1 MGLGLIDYVQNTIN
15 AGKRWYAGDID
26 TYSKDNS
33 DGMLVVTWL
42 DQLDGSLLTSG
53 QEDAWML
60 EFEAEFVNRYEYQP
74 KDVRYVIGKADPNN
88 LPNLRVTPDN
98 LNGSILIISGGDT
111 GSSGTSGTGGTGT
124 GGGLGEGSG
133 RTIAGDD
140 SGDTGGTGGTGGTG
154 TGNTGIGTVGGAVT
168 SGGTSGSGNT
178 NTGSGNTNTGSGTT
192 DNTTACPTY
201 YVCVPTV
208 NVPEATRSLAG
219 ANNTDTE
226 TKTTIDGI
234 TKDADKIDRIICSTT
249 LVDSLLEFDENVLDK
264 YDFTNLT
271 PQTKEQFKN
280 LQQRMSGLFEDNPLK
295 IKDAAEGNIKELT
308 EKLVEG
314 QGVFDWIMGSVY
326 NHLDN
331 LRKNN
336 LISAQEFTAIYSQ
349 NITEFLNIASNHL
362 ISGQQSFWNNQLI
375 REQVISAK
383 IANLKAQAELVM
395 LPLVLEKQFAETQQ
409 VIKQVDLLNVQV
421 ESERIKIP
429 QIQAQTANI
438 IEQTRLTEAQWHKTA
453 KEAKLVDVTM
463 LDIKANIKL
472 KGEQLKKEQ
481 QNIDLIKAQAAE
493 AYTRI
498 ALTSEQIKAAKAQY
512 SDTIDG
518 QPVRG
523 IIGTQNALHRKQS
536 LSYDRDSLYKLISV
550 QAQGWQT
557 KKTADIGTKSP
568 AVFTAASLDG
578 MFEEYLATYY
588 NNANTE
594 YNALGTDAV
603 VTANGNGSEG
613 VFGRVNISRIKPISG
628 YSDYV
633 TDSEMD
639 AEVPT
644 KIGNTVL

>member
-463 LDIKANIKL
+463 LDTKANIKL

-493 AYTRI
+493 AFTRI
-498 ALTSEQIKAAKAQY
+498 ALISEQIKAAKAQY

>member
-1 MGLGLIDYVQNTIN
+1 MGDLSENTGGTGN
-15 AGKRWYAGDID
+15 TGAG
-26 TYSKDNS
+26 S
-33 DGMLVVTWL
+33 
-42 DQLDGSLLTSG
+42 GSG
-53 QEDAWML
+53 
-60 EFEAEFVNRYEYQP
+60 N
-74 KDVRYVIGKADPNN
+74 
-88 LPNLRVTPDN
+88 
-98 LNGSILIISGGDT
+98 T
-111 GSSGTSGTGGTGT
+111 GSGTAGSAITGGSGSGGTSGTGNTG
-124 GGGLGEGSG
+124 S
-133 RTIAGDD
+133 
-140 SGDTGGTGGTGGTG
+140 G
-154 TGNTGIGTVGGAVT
+154 TGNTG
-168 SGGTSGSGNT
+168 SGSG
-178 NTGSGNTNTGSGTT
+178 ST
-192 DNTTACPTY
+192 DNTDACPTY

-208 NVPEATRSLAG
+208 NVPEATRSLAD
-219 ANNTDTE
+219 ANNTDSE
-226 TKTTIDGI
+226 TKSTIDGI
-234 TKDADKIDRIICSTT
+234 TKDANKIDRIICSTT

-295 IKDAAEGNIKELT
+295 IKDAEEGSITELT

-314 QGVFDWIMGSVY
+314 HGVFDWIMGSIY

-336 LISAQEFTAIYSQ
+336 LISSQEFTAIYSQ

-409 VIKQVDLLNVQV
+409 VIREVDLLNVQI

-463 LDIKANIKL
+463 LDIKASIKL

-493 AYTRI
+493 TYTRVALTSEQIKATKAQTAETYARVDLISEQTKAAKAQTAETYARVDLISEQTKAAKAQTAEAYTRI
-498 ALTSEQIKAAKAQY
+498 DLISEQIKAAKAQY

-518 QPVRG
+518 KPVRG

-588 NNANTE
+588 NNTNTQ
-594 YNALGTDAV
+594 YTALGSNDV
-603 VTANGNGSEG
+603 VTANGNGSQG
-613 VFGRVNISRIKPISG
+613 VFGRVNITRIKPIIG

>member
-1 MGLGLIDYVQNTIN
+1 M
-15 AGKRWYAGDID
+15 
-26 TYSKDNS
+26 
-33 DGMLVVTWL
+33 
-42 DQLDGSLLTSG
+42 
-53 QEDAWML
+53 
-60 EFEAEFVNRYEYQP
+60 
-74 KDVRYVIGKADPNN
+74 
-88 LPNLRVTPDN
+88 
-98 LNGSILIISGGDT
+98 
-111 GSSGTSGTGGTGT
+111 
-124 GGGLGEGSG
+124 
-133 RTIAGDD
+133 
-140 SGDTGGTGGTGGTG
+140 
-154 TGNTGIGTVGGAVT
+154 
-168 SGGTSGSGNT
+168 
-178 NTGSGNTNTGSGTT
+178 
-192 DNTTACPTY
+192 
-201 YVCVPTV
+201 
-208 NVPEATRSLAG
+208 
-219 ANNTDTE
+219 
-226 TKTTIDGI
+226 
-234 TKDADKIDRIICSTT
+234 
-249 LVDSLLEFDENVLDK
+249 LEFDENVLDK

-295 IKDAAEGNIKELT
+295 IKDAEEGSITELT

-314 QGVFDWIMGSVY
+314 HGVFDWIMGSIY

-336 LISAQEFTAIYSQ
+336 LISSQEFTAIYSQ

-409 VIKQVDLLNVQV
+409 VIREVDLLNVQI

-463 LDIKANIKL
+463 LDIKASIKL

-493 AYTRI
+493 TYTRVALTSEQIKATKAQTAETYARVDLISEQTKAAKAQTAEAYTRI
-498 ALTSEQIKAAKAQY
+498 DLISEQIKAAKAQY

-518 QPVRG
+518 KPVRG

-588 NNANTE
+588 NNTNTQ
-594 YNALGTDAV
+594 YTALGSNDV
-603 VTANGNGSEG
+603 VTANGNGSQG
-613 VFGRVNISRIKPISG
+613 VFGRVNITRIKPIIG

>member
-1 MGLGLIDYVQNTIN
+1 MGLDLIQYVE
-15 AGKRWYAGDID
+15 
-26 TYSKDNS
+26 NS
-33 DGMLVVTWL
+33 G
-42 DQLDGSLLTSG
+42 
-53 QEDAWML
+53 
-60 EFEAEFVNRYEYQP
+60 
-74 KDVRYVIGKADPNN
+74 
-88 LPNLRVTPDN
+88 
-98 LNGSILIISGGDT
+98 
-111 GSSGTSGTGGTGT
+111 
-124 GGGLGEGSG
+124 
-133 RTIAGDD
+133 
-140 SGDTGGTGGTGGTG
+140 
-154 TGNTGIGTVGGAVT
+154 
-168 SGGTSGSGNT
+168 SGGTSGSGDT
-178 NTGSGNTNTGSGTT
+178 SGTGDTSGSGTAGGAVTGGGTAGTGSGTSGT

-208 NVPEATRSLAG
+208 NVPEATRGLAG
-219 ANNTDTE
+219 ANNTDAE
-226 TKTTIDGI
+226 TKSTIDGI

-249 LVDSLLEFDENVLDK
+249 LVNSLLEFDENVLDK

-295 IKDAAEGNIKELT
+295 IKDAEEGSITELT

-314 QGVFDWIMGSVY
+314 HGVFDWIMGSIY

-336 LISAQEFTAIYSQ
+336 LISSQEFTAIYSQ

-429 QIQAQTANI
+429 QLQAQTANI
-438 IEQTRLTEAQWHKTA
+438 IEQTRLTEAQWHKAA

-463 LDIKANIKL
+463 LDTKANIKL

-498 ALTSEQIKAAKAQY
+498 ALISEQIKAAKAQY

-578 MFEEYLATYY
+578 LFEEYLATYY
-588 NNANTE
+588 NNANTQ
-594 YNALGTDAV
+594 YTALGSNDI

-613 VFGRVNISRIKPISG
+613 VFGRININRIKPISG

>member
-1 MGLGLIDYVQNTIN
+1 MVVILGHVKNMIDP
-15 AGKRWYAGDID
+15 GDS
-26 TYSKDNS
+26 T
-33 DGMLVVTWL
+33 
-42 DQLDGSLLTSG
+42 
-53 QEDAWML
+53 
-60 EFEAEFVNRYEYQP
+60 
-74 KDVRYVIGKADPNN
+74 
-88 LPNLRVTPDN
+88 TP
-98 LNGSILIISGGDT
+98 II
-111 GSSGTSGTGGTGT
+111 
-124 GGGLGEGSG
+124 GGLGEGSG
-133 RTIAGDD
+133 GTIAGN
-140 SGDTGGTGGTGGTG
+140 G
-154 TGNTGIGTVGGAVT
+154 
-168 SGGTSGSGNT
+168 SGGTSGSNNSGSGT
-178 NTGSGNTNTGSGTT
+178 SGSSGSGNTGTGNTSGSGTAGGAVT
-192 DNTTACPTY
+192 GGNTTGSNNTGNNTGTGNTNACPVE

-208 NVPEATRSLAG
+208 NVPEATRSLADT
-219 ANNTDTE
+219 NNTDTE
-226 TKTTIDGI
+226 TKNTIDGI
-234 TKDADKIDRIICSTT
+234 TKDADKIDKIICSTT

-280 LQQRMSGLFEDNPLK
+280 LQSRLKGLFEDNPLK
-295 IKDAAEGNIKELT
+295 TEPVQEDNIQELT

-314 QGVFDWIMGSVY
+314 HGIFDWIMGSIY

-336 LISAQEFTAIYSQ
+336 LLSAQEFTAIYSQ
-349 NITEFLNIASNHL
+349 HITEFLNIASSHL
-362 ISGQQSFWNNQLI
+362 INSQQSFWNNQLV

-383 IANLKAQAELVM
+383 IANLKAQAELVTI
-395 LPLVLEKQFAETQQ
+395 PLLLEKQFAETQQ

-421 ESERIKIP
+421 EAERIKIP
-429 QIQAQTANI
+429 QLQAQTANI
-438 IEQTRLTEAQWHKTA
+438 IEQTRLAEAQWHKMA

-463 LDIKANIKL
+463 LDTKANIKL

-498 ALTSEQIKAAKAQY
+498 ALISEQIKAAKAQY

-518 QPVRG
+518 QPVKG

-588 NNANTE
+588 NNNGTQ
-594 YNALGTDAV
+594 YTALGTGETI
-603 VTANGNGSEG
+603 TANGNGSEG
-613 VFGRVNISRIKPISG
+613 VFGRVSITRIKPVNG

-633 TDSEMD
+633 TDAEMD
-639 AEVPT
+639 SVVST
-644 KIGNTVL
+644 KIGNTPL

>member
-1 MGLGLIDYVQNTIN
+1 MVENTID
-15 AGKRWYAGDID
+15 AGRRWYAGERT

-42 DQLDGSLLTSG
+42 DELDSTPLNNN
-53 QEDAWML
+53 DDMAWYDS
-60 EFEAEFVNRYEYQP
+60 FETEFVRRYGHLP
-74 KDVRYVIGKADPNN
+74 KDVRYVIGIADSSNP
-88 LPNLRVTPDN
+88 PNLTVNSGN
-98 LNGSILIISGGDT
+98 LNNG
-111 GSSGTSGTGGTGT
+111 SGTGS
-124 GGGLGEGSG
+124 GS
-133 RTIAGDD
+133 
-140 SGDTGGTGGTGGTG
+140 GGTGSGGTGNTGSGSGTGNTGGSGSGNTGGTG
-154 TGNTGIGTVGGAVT
+154 TGNTGSGTAGGAVT
-168 SGGTSGSGNT
+168 GGGTGNT
-178 NTGSGNTNTGSGTT
+178 GTGTGSGNTGSGSGTT

-208 NVPEATRSLAG
+208 NVPEATRNLAD
-219 ANNTDTE
+219 ANNADTE
-226 TKTTIDGI
+226 TKSTIDGI
-234 TKDADKIDRIICSTT
+234 AKDADKIDRIICSTT
-249 LVDSLLEFDENVLDK
+249 LVNSLLEFDENVLDK

-295 IKDAAEGNIKELT
+295 IKDAEEGSITELT

-314 QGVFDWIMGSVY
+314 HGVFDWIMGSIY

-336 LISAQEFTAIYSQ
+336 LISSQEFTAIYSQ

-362 ISGQQSFWNNQLI
+362 INGQQSFWNNQLI
-375 REQVISAK
+375 REQVISTK

-409 VIKQVDLLNVQV
+409 VIRQVDLLNVQI

-463 LDIKANIKL
+463 LDTKANIKL

-498 ALTSEQIKAAKAQY
+498 ALISEQIKAAKAQY

-588 NNANTE
+588 NNANTQ
-594 YNALGTDAV
+594 YTALGTNAI

-613 VFGRVNISRIKPISG
+613 VFGRVNITRIKPISG

-639 AEVPT
+639 SEVPT

>member
-1 MGLGLIDYVQNTIN
+1 MVENTID
-15 AGKRWYAGDID
+15 AGRRWYAGERT

-42 DQLDGSLLTSG
+42 DELDSTPLNNN
-53 QEDAWML
+53 DDMAWYDS
-60 EFEAEFVNRYEYQP
+60 FETEFVRRYGHLP
-74 KDVRYVIGKADPNN
+74 KDVRYVIGIADSSNP
-88 LPNLRVTPDN
+88 PNLTVNSGN
-98 LNGSILIISGGDT
+98 LNNG
-111 GSSGTSGTGGTGT
+111 SGTGS
-124 GGGLGEGSG
+124 GS
-133 RTIAGDD
+133 
-140 SGDTGGTGGTGGTG
+140 GGTGSGGTGNTGSGSGTGNTGGSGSGNTGGTG
-154 TGNTGIGTVGGAVT
+154 TGNTGSGTAGSAVT
-168 SGGTSGSGNT
+168 GGGTGNT
-178 NTGSGNTNTGSGTT
+178 GTGTGSGNTGSGSGTT

-208 NVPEATRSLAG
+208 NVPEATRNLAD
-219 ANNTDTE
+219 ANNADTE
-226 TKTTIDGI
+226 TKSTIDGI
-234 TKDADKIDRIICSTT
+234 AKDADKIDRIICSTT
-249 LVDSLLEFDENVLDK
+249 LVNSLLEFDENVLDK

-295 IKDAAEGNIKELT
+295 IKDAEEGSITELT

-314 QGVFDWIMGSVY
+314 HGVFDWIMGSIY

-336 LISAQEFTAIYSQ
+336 LISSQEFTAIYSQ

-362 ISGQQSFWNNQLI
+362 INGQQSFWNNQLI
-375 REQVISAK
+375 REQVISTK

-409 VIKQVDLLNVQV
+409 VIRQVDLLNVQI

-463 LDIKANIKL
+463 LDTKANIKL

-498 ALTSEQIKAAKAQY
+498 ALISEQIKAAKAQY

-588 NNANTE
+588 NNANTQ
-594 YNALGTDAV
+594 YTALGTNAI

-613 VFGRVNISRIKPISG
+613 VFGRVNITRIKPISG

-639 AEVPT
+639 SEVPT

>member
-1 MGLGLIDYVQNTIN
+1 MGLNLSGIFP
-15 AGKRWYAGDID
+15 D
-26 TYSKDNS
+26 TYT
-33 DGMLVVTWL
+33 V
-42 DQLDGSLLTSG
+42 
-53 QEDAWML
+53 
-60 EFEAEFVNRYEYQP
+60 EA
-74 KDVRYVIGKADPNN
+74 
-88 LPNLRVTPDN
+88 
-98 LNGSILIISGGDT
+98 
-111 GSSGTSGTGGTGT
+111 
-124 GGGLGEGSG
+124 GSG
-133 RTIAGDD
+133 SGSVEAG
-140 SGDTGGTGGTGGTG
+140 SG
-154 TGNTGIGTVGGAVT
+154 NN
-168 SGGTSGSGNT
+168 SGSGSGNT
-178 NTGSGNTNTGSGTT
+178 GTGTAGGAVTGGGTAGSGSGSGGTGSGNTGSGSGST

-463 LDIKANIKL
+463 LDTKANIKL
-472 KGEQLKKEQ
+472 KSEQLKKEQ

-498 ALTSEQIKAAKAQY
+498 ALISEQIKAAKAQY

-588 NNANTE
+588 NNTNTQ
-594 YNALGTDAV
+594 YTALGTNDT

-613 VFGRVNISRIKPISG
+613 VFGRVNITRIKPING

-639 AEVPT
+639 AQVPT

>member
-1 MGLGLIDYVQNTIN
+1 MGGISGTIN
-15 AGKRWYAGDID
+15 DAID
-26 TYSKDNS
+26 A
-33 DGMLVVTWL
+33 V
-42 DQLDGSLLTSG
+42 
-53 QEDAWML
+53 
-60 EFEAEFVNRYEYQP
+60 
-74 KDVRYVIGKADPNN
+74 
-88 LPNLRVTPDN
+88 
-98 LNGSILIISGGDT
+98 
-111 GSSGTSGTGGTGT
+111 T

-133 RTIAGDD
+133 GTTAGGGSSGTGGSNNSGSGTSNSNGSGNTGNTGTGSGNTSGSDSSSGGSN
-140 SGDTGGTGGTGGTG
+140 SGDTSGSGNTGGTG
-154 TGNTGIGTVGGAVT
+154 TGNTGTGTAGGAVT
-168 SGGTSGSGNT
+168 GGGTGNT
-178 NTGSGNTNTGSGTT
+178 GTGNTGGTGTGNTGTGSGTT

-208 NVPEATRSLAG
+208 NVPEATRNLAD
-219 ANNTDTE
+219 ANNVDTE
-226 TKTTIDGI
+226 TKSTIDGI

-249 LVDSLLEFDENVLDK
+249 LVNSLLEFDENVLDK

-295 IKDAAEGNIKELT
+295 IKDAEEGSITELT

-314 QGVFDWIMGSVY
+314 HGVFDWIMGSIY

-336 LISAQEFTAIYSQ
+336 LISSQEFTAIYSQ

-362 ISGQQSFWNNQLI
+362 INGQQSFWNNQLI

-463 LDIKANIKL
+463 LDTKANIKL

-493 AYTRI
+493 AFTRI
-498 ALTSEQIKAAKAQY
+498 ALISEQIKAAKAQY

-588 NNANTE
+588 NNADTK
-594 YNALGTDAV
+594 YTALGTNDV

-613 VFGRVNISRIKPISG
+613 VFGRVNITRIKPING

-639 AEVPT
+639 AVVPT

>member
-1 MGLGLIDYVQNTIN
+1 MIGILGHVKN
-15 AGKRWYAGDID
+15 
-26 TYSKDNS
+26 
-33 DGMLVVTWL
+33 
-42 DQLDGSLLTSG
+42 
-53 QEDAWML
+53 
-60 EFEAEFVNRYEYQP
+60 
-74 KDVRYVIGKADPNN
+74 
-88 LPNLRVTPDN
+88 TPDA
-98 LNGSILIISGGDT
+98 GET
-111 GSSGTSGTGGTGT
+111 GSGSGTGGSGTAGGAVT
-124 GGGLGEGSG
+124 GGS
-133 RTIAGDD
+133 
-140 SGDTGGTGGTGGTG
+140 
-154 TGNTGIGTVGGAVT
+154 TGNTG
-168 SGGTSGSGNT
+168 
-178 NTGSGNTNTGSGTT
+178 NTGSGSGTT

-208 NVPEATRSLAG
+208 NVPEATRNLADV
-219 ANNTDTE
+219 NNADTE
-226 TKTTIDGI
+226 TKSTIDGI

-249 LVDSLLEFDENVLDK
+249 LVNSLLEFDENVLDK

-295 IKDAAEGNIKELT
+295 IKDAEEGSITELT

-314 QGVFDWIMGSVY
+314 HGVFDWIMGSIY

-336 LISAQEFTAIYSQ
+336 LISSQEFTAIYSQ

-421 ESERIKIP
+421 ETERIKIP

-438 IEQTRLTEAQWHKTA
+438 IEQTRLNEAQWHKIA

-463 LDIKANIKL
+463 LDTKANIKL

-493 AYTRI
+493 TYTRI
-498 ALTSEQIKAAKAQY
+498 ALISEQVKATKAQTEEAYTRIDLISEQIKAAKAQY

-518 QPVRG
+518 QPVGG

-588 NNANTE
+588 NNENTQ
-594 YNALGTDAV
+594 YTALGTNDI

-613 VFGRVNISRIKPISG
+613 VFGRVNITRIKPING

>member
-1 MGLGLIDYVQNTIN
+1 MVENTID
-15 AGKRWYAGDID
+15 AGRRWYAGERT

-42 DQLDGSLLTSG
+42 DELDSTPLNNN
-53 QEDAWML
+53 DDMAWYDS
-60 EFEAEFVNRYEYQP
+60 FETEFVRRYGHLP
-74 KDVRYVIGKADPNN
+74 KDVRYVIGIADSSNP
-88 LPNLRVTPDN
+88 PNLTVNSGN
-98 LNGSILIISGGDT
+98 LNNGSASGGT
-111 GSSGTSGTGGTGT
+111 GSGTGSGSGGTGSGGTGNTGSGSGTGGSNSGGT
-124 GGGLGEGSG
+124 SGSG
-133 RTIAGDD
+133 N
-140 SGDTGGTGGTGGTG
+140 TGGTG
-154 TGNTGIGTVGGAVT
+154 TGNTGTGTAGSAVT
-168 SGGTSGSGNT
+168 GGGSG
-178 NTGSGNTNTGSGTT
+178 NTGSGNTGSGNTGSGNTGSGSGST
-192 DNTTACPTY
+192 DNTDACPTY

-208 NVPEATRSLAG
+208 NVPEATRNLAD

-226 TKTTIDGI
+226 TKSTIDGI

-249 LVDSLLEFDENVLDK
+249 LVNSLLEFDENVLDK

-295 IKDAAEGNIKELT
+295 IKDAEEGSITELT

-314 QGVFDWIMGSVY
+314 HGVFDWIMGSIY

-336 LISAQEFTAIYSQ
+336 LISSQEFTAIYSQ

-463 LDIKANIKL
+463 LDTKANIKL

-498 ALTSEQIKAAKAQY
+498 ALISEQIKAAKAQY

-588 NNANTE
+588 NNANTQ
-594 YNALGTDAV
+594 YTALGTNAI

-613 VFGRVNISRIKPISG
+613 VFGRVNITRIKPVNG

-639 AEVPT
+639 AVVPT

>member
-1 MGLGLIDYVQNTIN
+1 MVGILGHVKNMIDPGDSTTPIIGGLGECSGGTI
-15 AGKRWYAGDID
+15 AG
-26 TYSKDNS
+26 N
-33 DGMLVVTWL
+33 
-42 DQLDGSLLTSG
+42 GSGGTSG
-53 QEDAWML
+53 S
-60 EFEAEFVNRYEYQP
+60 
-74 KDVRYVIGKADPNN
+74 NN
-88 LPNLRVTPDN
+88 
-98 LNGSILIISGGDT
+98 SG
-111 GSSGTSGTGGTGT
+111 SGTSGSN
-124 GGGLGEGSG
+124 GSG
-133 RTIAGDD
+133 N
-140 SGDTGGTGGTGGTG
+140 TG
-154 TGNTGIGTVGGAVT
+154 TGNTGSGSGSTSGSGTAGGAVT
-168 SGGTSGSGNT
+168 GGNTTGNNTGTGNT
-178 NTGSGNTNTGSGTT
+178 N
-192 DNTTACPTY
+192 ACPVQ

-208 NVPEATRSLAG
+208 NVPEATRSLADT
-219 ANNTDTE
+219 NNTDTE
-226 TKTTIDGI
+226 TKNTIDGI
-234 TKDADKIDRIICSTT
+234 TKDADKIDKIICSTT

-280 LQQRMSGLFEDNPLK
+280 LQSRLKGLFEDNPLK
-295 IKDAAEGNIKELT
+295 TEPVQEDNIQELT

-314 QGVFDWIMGSVY
+314 HGIFDWIMGSIY

-336 LISAQEFTAIYSQ
+336 LLSAQEFTAIYSQ
-349 NITEFLNIASNHL
+349 HITEFLNIASSHL
-362 ISGQQSFWNNQLI
+362 INGQQSFWNNQLV

-383 IANLKAQAELVM
+383 IANLKAQAELVTI
-395 LPLVLEKQFAETQQ
+395 PLLLEKQFAETQQ

-421 ESERIKIP
+421 EAERIKIP
-429 QIQAQTANI
+429 QLQAQTANI
-438 IEQTRLTEAQWHKTA
+438 IEQTRLAEAQWHKVA

-463 LDIKANIKL
+463 LDTKANIKL

-498 ALTSEQIKAAKAQY
+498 ALISEQIKTAKAQY

-518 QPVRG
+518 QPVKG

-536 LSYDRDSLYKLISV
+536 LSYDRDSLYKLISI

-588 NNANTE
+588 NNNGTQ
-594 YNALGTDAV
+594 YTALGTGETI
-603 VTANGNGSEG
+603 TANGNGSEG
-613 VFGRVNISRIKPISG
+613 VFGRVSITRIKPVNG

-633 TDSEMD
+633 TDAEMD
-639 AEVPT
+639 SEVST
-644 KIGNTVL
+644 KIGNTPL

>member
-1 MGLGLIDYVQNTIN
+1 MGDLSENTGGTGN
-15 AGKRWYAGDID
+15 TGAG
-26 TYSKDNS
+26 S
-33 DGMLVVTWL
+33 
-42 DQLDGSLLTSG
+42 GSG
-53 QEDAWML
+53 
-60 EFEAEFVNRYEYQP
+60 N
-74 KDVRYVIGKADPNN
+74 
-88 LPNLRVTPDN
+88 
-98 LNGSILIISGGDT
+98 T
-111 GSSGTSGTGGTGT
+111 GSGTAGSAITGGSGSGGTSGTGNTG
-124 GGGLGEGSG
+124 S
-133 RTIAGDD
+133 
-140 SGDTGGTGGTGGTG
+140 G
-154 TGNTGIGTVGGAVT
+154 TGNTGSGTG
-168 SGGTSGSGNT
+168 
-178 NTGSGNTNTGSGTT
+178 NTGSGTGNTGSGTGNTGSGSGST
-192 DNTTACPTY
+192 DNTDACPTY

-208 NVPEATRSLAG
+208 NVPEATRSLAD
-219 ANNTDTE
+219 ANNTDSE
-226 TKTTIDGI
+226 TKSTIDGI
-234 TKDADKIDRIICSTT
+234 TKDANKIDRIICSTT

-295 IKDAAEGNIKELT
+295 IKDAEEGSITELT

-314 QGVFDWIMGSVY
+314 HGVFDWIMGSIY

-336 LISAQEFTAIYSQ
+336 LISSQEFTAIYSQ

-409 VIKQVDLLNVQV
+409 VIREVDLLNVQI

-463 LDIKANIKL
+463 LDIKASIKL

-493 AYTRI
+493 TYTRVALTSEQIKATKAQTAETYARVDLISEQTKAAKAQTAETYARVDLISEQTKAAKAQTAEAYTRI
-498 ALTSEQIKAAKAQY
+498 DLISEQIKAAKAQY

-518 QPVRG
+518 KPVRG

-588 NNANTE
+588 NNTNTQ
-594 YNALGTDAV
+594 YTALGSNDV
-603 VTANGNGSEG
+603 VTANGNGSQG
-613 VFGRVNISRIKPISG
+613 VFGRVNITRIKPIIG

>member
-1 MGLGLIDYVQNTIN
+1 MVEILGHVKNTID
-15 AGKRWYAGDID
+15 AGRRWYAGERT

-42 DQLDGSLLTSG
+42 DELDSTPLNNN
-53 QEDAWML
+53 DDMAWYDS
-60 EFEAEFVNRYEYQP
+60 FETEFVRRYGHLP
-74 KDVRYVIGKADPNN
+74 KDVRYVIGIADSSNP
-88 LPNLRVTPDN
+88 PNLTVN
-98 LNGSILIISGGDT
+98 SGNLIIGGGT
-111 GSSGTSGTGGTGT
+111 GSGTPGSDSGTGG
-124 GGGLGEGSG
+124 SN
-133 RTIAGDD
+133 
-140 SGDTGGTGGTGGTG
+140 SGGTSGSRNTRGTG
-154 TGNTGIGTVGGAVT
+154 TGNTGTGTAGGAVT
-168 SGGTSGSGNT
+168 GGGTGNT
-178 NTGSGNTNTGSGTT
+178 GTGNTGTGNTGTGSGTT

-208 NVPEATRSLAG
+208 NVPEATRNLAD
-219 ANNTDTE
+219 ANNVDTE
-226 TKTTIDGI
+226 TKSTIDGI

-249 LVDSLLEFDENVLDK
+249 LVNSLLEFDENVLDK

-295 IKDAAEGNIKELT
+295 IKDAEEGSITELT

-314 QGVFDWIMGSVY
+314 HGVFDWIMGSIY

-336 LISAQEFTAIYSQ
+336 LISSQEFTAIYSQ

-463 LDIKANIKL
+463 LDTKASIKL

-498 ALTSEQIKAAKAQY
+498 ALISEQIKAARAQY

-588 NNANTE
+588 NNVDTQ
-594 YNALGTDAV
+594 YTALGSNDV

-613 VFGRVNISRIKPISG
+613 VFGRVNITRIKPISG

>member
-1 MGLGLIDYVQNTIN
+1 MVGILGHVKNTIN
-15 AGKRWYAGDID
+15 
-26 TYSKDNS
+26 S
-33 DGMLVVTWL
+33 DSSSGGT
-42 DQLDGSLLTSG
+42 GSGTGSG
-53 QEDAWML
+53 
-60 EFEAEFVNRYEYQP
+60 
-74 KDVRYVIGKADPNN
+74 
-88 LPNLRVTPDN
+88 
-98 LNGSILIISGGDT
+98 SGDT
-111 GSSGTSGTGGTGT
+111 GSGGTGNTGTGTAGGAVT
-124 GGGLGEGSG
+124 GGS
-133 RTIAGDD
+133 
-140 SGDTGGTGGTGGTG
+140 TGNTG
-154 TGNTGIGTVGGAVT
+154 TGNTGSGTA
-168 SGGTSGSGNT
+168 GTG
-178 NTGSGNTNTGSGTT
+178 NTGSGSGTT

-208 NVPEATRSLAG
+208 NVPEATRNLAD
-219 ANNTDTE
+219 ANNADTE
-226 TKTTIDGI
+226 TKSTIDNI

-249 LVDSLLEFDENVLDK
+249 LVNSLLEFDENVLDK

-295 IKDAAEGNIKELT
+295 IKDAEEGSITELT

-314 QGVFDWIMGSVY
+314 HGVFDWIMGSIY

-336 LISAQEFTAIYSQ
+336 LISSQEFTAIYSQ

-362 ISGQQSFWNNQLI
+362 INGQQSFWNNQLI
-375 REQVISAK
+375 REQVISTK

-409 VIKQVDLLNVQV
+409 VIKEVDLLNVQV

-463 LDIKANIKL
+463 LDTKANIKL

-493 AYTRI
+493 TYTRI
-498 ALTSEQIKAAKAQY
+498 ALTSEQVKATKAQTAEAYTRIDLISEQAKATKAQTAETYTHIDLISEQAKAAKAQTAETYTRIDLISEQVKAAKAQTAEAYTRIYLISEQIKAAKAQY

-588 NNANTE
+588 NNANTQ
-594 YNALGTDAV
+594 YTALGTNAT

-613 VFGRVNISRIKPISG
+613 VFGRVNISRIKPING

>member
-1 MGLGLIDYVQNTIN
+1 MGLGLIDYEQNTIN

-53 QEDAWML
+53 QENAWMN
-60 EFEAEFVNRYEYQP
+60 EFEAEFVDRYGYQP

-88 LPNLRVTPDN
+88 PPNLRVTPDN
-98 LNGSILIISGGDT
+98 LNGSILTVSGGDT

-124 GGGLGEGSG
+124 GDTRGSRNTGSG
-133 RTIAGDD
+133 
-140 SGDTGGTGGTGGTG
+140 SGNTGTG
-154 TGNTGIGTVGGAVT
+154 TAGGAVT
-168 SGGTSGSGNT
+168 GGSTSGSGNT

-219 ANNTDTE
+219 ANNTDSG
-226 TKTTIDGI
+226 TKSTIDGI

-463 LDIKANIKL
+463 LDTKANIKL

-481 QNIDLIKAQAAE
+481 QNIDLIKAQTAE

-498 ALTSEQIKAAKAQY
+498 ALISEQIKAAKAQY

-588 NNANTE
+588 NNTNTQ
-594 YNALGTDAV
+594 YTALGTNDV

-633 TDSEMD
+633 TDYEMD
-639 AEVPT
+639 AQVPT
-644 KIGNTVL
+644 KFGNTVL

>member
-1 MGLGLIDYVQNTIN
+1 MIGILGHVKN
-15 AGKRWYAGDID
+15 
-26 TYSKDNS
+26 
-33 DGMLVVTWL
+33 
-42 DQLDGSLLTSG
+42 
-53 QEDAWML
+53 
-60 EFEAEFVNRYEYQP
+60 
-74 KDVRYVIGKADPNN
+74 
-88 LPNLRVTPDN
+88 TPDA
-98 LNGSILIISGGDT
+98 GET
-111 GSSGTSGTGGTGT
+111 GSGTGT
-124 GGGLGEGSG
+124 GGS
-133 RTIAGDD
+133 
-140 SGDTGGTGGTGGTG
+140 
-154 TGNTGIGTVGGAVT
+154 N
-168 SGGTSGSGNT
+168 SGGTSGSGTAGGAVTGGSTDNT
-178 NTGSGNTNTGSGTT
+178 GNTGNTGTGNTGSGSGTT

-208 NVPEATRSLAG
+208 NVPEATRNLADV
-219 ANNTDTE
+219 NNADTE
-226 TKTTIDGI
+226 TKSTIDGI

-249 LVDSLLEFDENVLDK
+249 LVNSLLEFDENVLDK

-295 IKDAAEGNIKELT
+295 IKDAEEGSITELT

-314 QGVFDWIMGSVY
+314 HGVFDWIMGSIY

-336 LISAQEFTAIYSQ
+336 LISSQEFTAIYSQ

-362 ISGQQSFWNNQLI
+362 INGQQSFWNNQLI

-421 ESERIKIP
+421 ETERIKIP

-438 IEQTRLTEAQWHKTA
+438 IEQTRLNEAQWHKTA

-463 LDIKANIKL
+463 LDTKANIKL

-498 ALTSEQIKAAKAQY
+498 ALISEQIKAAKAQY

-518 QPVRG
+518 QPVGG

-588 NNANTE
+588 NNANTQ
-594 YNALGTDAV
+594 YTALGTNAI

-613 VFGRVNISRIKPISG
+613 VFGRVNITRIKPING

>member
-1 MGLGLIDYVQNTIN
+1 MIGILGHVKN
-15 AGKRWYAGDID
+15 A
-26 TYSKDNS
+26 S
-33 DGMLVVTWL
+33 D
-42 DQLDGSLLTSG
+42 
-53 QEDAWML
+53 
-60 EFEAEFVNRYEYQP
+60 
-74 KDVRYVIGKADPNN
+74 
-88 LPNLRVTPDN
+88 
-98 LNGSILIISGGDT
+98 
-111 GSSGTSGTGGTGT
+111 SGTGGSNSGGT
-124 GGGLGEGSG
+124 SGSG
-133 RTIAGDD
+133 N
-140 SGDTGGTGGTGGTG
+140 TGGTG
-154 TGNTGIGTVGGAVT
+154 TGNTGSGTAGGAVT
-168 SGGTSGSGNT
+168 GGGTAGSGNT
-178 NTGSGNTNTGSGTT
+178 GNTGNTGSGSGTT

-208 NVPEATRSLAG
+208 NVPEATRNLAD
-219 ANNTDTE
+219 ANNADTE
-226 TKTTIDGI
+226 TKSTIDGI
-234 TKDADKIDRIICSTT
+234 TKDADKIDKIICSTT
-249 LVDSLLEFDENVLDK
+249 LVNSLLEFDENVLDK
-264 YDFTNLT
+264 YDFTDLT

-295 IKDAAEGNIKELT
+295 IKDAEEGSITELT

-314 QGVFDWIMGSVY
+314 HGVFDWIMGSIY

-336 LISAQEFTAIYSQ
+336 LISSQEFTAIYSQ

-362 ISGQQSFWNNQLI
+362 INGQQSFWNNQLI

-421 ESERIKIP
+421 ETERIKIP

-463 LDIKANIKL
+463 LDTKANIKL

-498 ALTSEQIKAAKAQY
+498 ALISEQIKAAKAQY

-518 QPVRG
+518 EPVRG

-588 NNANTE
+588 NNANTQ
-594 YNALGTDAV
+594 YTALGTNDI

-613 VFGRVNISRIKPISG
+613 VFGRVNITRIKPING

>member
-1 MGLGLIDYVQNTIN
+1 MG
-15 AGKRWYAGDID
+15 
-26 TYSKDNS
+26 
-33 DGMLVVTWL
+33 
-42 DQLDGSLLTSG
+42 
-53 QEDAWML
+53 E
-60 EFEAEFVNRYEYQP
+60 
-74 KDVRYVIGKADPNN
+74 
-88 LPNLRVTPDN
+88 
-98 LNGSILIISGGDT
+98 ISGTIHDAIDAV
-111 GSSGTSGTGGTGT
+111 T

-133 RTIAGDD
+133 GTTAGGG
-140 SGDTGGTGGTGGTG
+140 SSSTGGSNNSGSGTSNSNGSGNTSGSGTAGSAVTGGGTAG
-154 TGNTGIGTVGGAVT
+154 TGNTGTGTAGSAVT
-168 SGGTSGSGNT
+168 GGGTAGTGNT
-178 NTGSGNTNTGSGTT
+178 GTGSGTT

-208 NVPEATRSLAG
+208 NVPEATRNLAD
-219 ANNTDTE
+219 ANSADTE
-226 TKTTIDGI
+226 TKSTIDGI

-295 IKDAAEGNIKELT
+295 IKDAEEGSITELT

-314 QGVFDWIMGSVY
+314 HGVFDWIMGSIY

-336 LISAQEFTAIYSQ
+336 LISSQEFTAIYSQ

-362 ISGQQSFWNNQLI
+362 INGQQSFWNNQLI

-463 LDIKANIKL
+463 LDTKANIKL

-493 AYTRI
+493 AFTRI
-498 ALTSEQIKAAKAQY
+498 ALISEQIKAAKAQY

-588 NNANTE
+588 NNADTQ
-594 YNALGTDAV
+594 YTALGTNDV

-613 VFGRVNISRIKPISG
+613 VFGRVNITRIKPIKG

-639 AEVPT
+639 AVVPT